1 MKFKSMYKVLTIAVL
16 GAALLVAAGCGSS
29 TQTGGNTIDKSQ
41 KITVSAAASLQA
53 AMTELKTN
61 FIKEH
66 NMDESQIAI
75 NFGGSGTLRQ
85 QIESG
90 APASIF
96 VSADEKNM
104 KMLQDKQLV
113 DNVKPLTANSL
124 VLIMQKDKTPV
135 KIDQLGSVNR
145 LAIGTV
151 ETVPAGKYAKETL
164 TALNLWNQVEPN
176 IVYAKDVKAVAAYVA
191 EGSAE
196 AGFVYKTDALDLK
209 EKVQITDTAPANS
222 HTPILYPIGIV
233 TKYDSPLAQE
243 FYKYLTSEEAQK
255 VLEKYGFA
263 PVSEA
268 TQAK

>member
-1 MKFKSMYKVLTIAVL
+1 MKLKHMYKILTAAVL
-16 GAALLVAAGCGSS
+16 GVAILVVSGCGSS
-29 TQTGGNTIDKSQ
+29 TQTSSGTTIDKSQ

-61 FIKEH
+61 FIKSH
-66 NMDESQIAI
+66 NLDDSQIVI

-104 KMLQDKQLV
+104 KLLQDKNLV
-113 DNVKPLTANSL
+113 DHVKPFTANSL

-135 KIDQLGSVNR
+135 KIDQLGTVNR

-151 ETVPAGKYAKETL
+151 ETVPAGKYAKESL
-164 TALNLWNQVEPN
+164 TFLNLWNEVEPH

-191 EGSAE
+191 EGSAD

-209 EKVQITDTAPANS
+209 DKVQIVDTAPASS
-222 HTPILYPIGIV
+222 HTPIQYPIGIV
-233 TKYDSPLAQE
+233 TKYDSPLANE
-243 FYKYLTSEEAQK
+243 FYDYLTSAEAQT
-255 VLEKYGFA
+255 VLGKYGFA
-263 PVSEA
+263 PVSLA
-268 TQAK
+268 N

>member
-1 MKFKSMYKVLTIAVL
+1 MKLKHMYKIMTAAVL
-16 GAALLVAAGCGSS
+16 GAAMLAVAGCGSNA
-29 TQTGGNTIDKSQ
+29 QTGSGTTIDKSQ

-61 FIKEH
+61 FIKSR
-66 NMDESQIAI
+66 NLDESQIAI

-104 KMLQDKQLV
+104 KMLQDKNLV
-113 DNVKPLTANSL
+113 DHVKPFTANSL

-135 KIDQLGSVNR
+135 KIDQLGTVNR

-151 ETVPAGKYAKETL
+151 GTVPAGKYAKESL
-164 TALNLWNQVEPN
+164 TYLKLWDQVESH

-191 EGSAE
+191 EGSAD

-209 EKVQITDTAPANS
+209 DKVQIVDTAPASS
-222 HTPILYPIGIV
+222 HTPIQYPIGIV
-233 TKYDSPLAQE
+233 TKYDSPLAKE
-243 FYKYLTSEEAQK
+243 FYDYLTSPEAQT

-263 PVSEA
+263 PVSLA
-268 TQAK
+268 N